1 MATGLKRGGN
11 SIYLCF
17 ESSPILFSEST
28 TVSQTSLAMR
38 NLDSPYFFMSSKKYK
53 KLNYFIYQA
62 GITLIRTKLV
72 RYSLH

>member
-1 MATGLKRGGN
+1 MN
-11 SIYLCF
+11 LCF

-62 GITLIRTKLV
+62 GITVTLIQTKLV